1 MKKYAIIHTR
11 KDWAGCTTILA
22 FKDDLDEAIKVA
34 RKEYQDIL
42 KNVEKKVTIEKSIEL
57 GNTEI
62 GYDEDLFDKSLKFNL
77 YHNKGLQEILVQEV
91 EI

>member
-1 MKKYAIIHTR
+1 MKKYAVIFTR
-11 KDWAGCTTILA
+11 KDWAGCTTNLA

-34 RKEYQDIL
+34 RQEYQDIL
-42 KNVEKKVTIEKSIEL
+42 KNVENNISIEKSIEL
-57 GNTEI
+57 GHTEI

-77 YHNKGLQEILVQEV
+77 YHNQGLQEILVQEV

>member
-1 MKKYAIIHTR
+1 MKKYAVIHTR
-11 KDWAGCTTILA
+11 KDWAGCTTNLA

-42 KNVEKKVTIEKSIEL
+42 KNVENNISIEKSIEL
-57 GNTEI
+57 GHTEI
-62 GYDEDLFDKSLKFNL
+62 GYDEDLFEESLKFNL
-77 YHNKGLQEILVQEV
+77 YHNQGMQEILVQEV

>member
-77 YHNKGLQEILVQEV
+77 YHNKGLQEILIQEV

>member
-1 MKKYAIIHTR
+1 MKKYAVIFTR
-11 KDWAGCTTILA
+11 KDWAGCTTNLA

-42 KNVEKKVTIEKSIEL
+42 KNVEKKVSIEKSIEL
-57 GNTEI
+57 GHTEI

-77 YHNKGLQEILVQEV
+77 YHNQGQQEILVQEV

>member
-1 MKKYAIIHTR
+1 MKKYAVIHTR

-42 KNVEKKVTIEKSIEL
+42 NNVENNISIEKSVEL
-57 GNTEI
+57 GHTEI
-62 GYDEDLFDKSLKFNL
+62 GYDEDSFEESLKFNL
-77 YHNKGLQEILVQEV
+77 YHNQGMQEILVQEV

>member
-57 GNTEI
+57 GHTEI

-77 YHNKGLQEILVQEV
+77 YHNKGQQEILVQEV